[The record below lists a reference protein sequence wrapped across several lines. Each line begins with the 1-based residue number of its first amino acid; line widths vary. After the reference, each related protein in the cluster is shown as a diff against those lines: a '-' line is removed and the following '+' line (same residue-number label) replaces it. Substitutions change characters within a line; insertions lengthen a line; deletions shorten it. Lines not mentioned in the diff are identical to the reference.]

1 MQMICNRVTSE
12 GELYPFYQTDMD
24 VGYDEGK
31 DRVFIMWPI
40 IVTHVIDEDS
50 PLYEISKQVS

>member
-1 MQMICNRVTSE
+1 MICNRVTSE